1 MSETMAAAR
10 ERSRRYYQANRE
22 AIRERERQRYAAN
35 PEPPRER
42 ARQYREANLESVR
55 EKQRQYGHAHPDGR
69 RERSRRWKAANQD
82 AVKESSRRYRA
93 SLRVAV
99 FDHYGWACACC
110 GSTKRPTIDHVNGDG
125 REHRRELFG
134 SNQGGNT
141 FNLYRWLIASGFPG
155 GFQTLCSSCNASKR
169 DHDHCRL
176 NHQESA

>member
-1 MSETMAAAR
+1 MRQTQTAKSRDNEISGPAWRWNTRRDLSHQPEQTGQSPMSETRAGAR
-10 ERSRRYYQANRE
+10 EGSRGYYQANGE

-99 FDHYGWACACC
+99 FDHYGRAVAGCERP
-110 GSTKRPTIDHVNGDG
+110 KRPTRYPLHRDG
-125 REHRRELFG
+125 RDQRR
-134 SNQGGNT
+134 
-141 FNLYRWLIASGFPG
+141 AS
-155 GFQTLCSSCNASKR
+155 
-169 DHDHCRL
+169 
-176 NHQESA
+176 